1 MKKWTQAWLDYTPRK
16 IGEEVRFLNQV
27 AVDGF
32 DIKNAVIHNA
42 LAELQNGVK
51 GMAGITMDISAVK
64 SVESGIEIT
73 RDTDIDAEG
82 YCIWE
87 AGGILNLKASDAK
100 GVLYGVFCILRQLA
114 MEKALQGIHI
124 SCRPDNP
131 LRMYNHWD
139 NMDGS
144 IERDEGLLP
153 SGFQWGNQRCRHK

>member
-1 MKKWTQAWLDYTPRK
+1 MDFILPESSRTRKNAAWLPTR
-16 IGEEVRFLNQV
+16 RFLPFID
-27 AVDGF
+27 AMMSF
-32 DIKNAVIHNA
+32 HLYLIHNA

-100 GVLYGVFCILRQLA
+100 GVLYGVFCILRQIA

-144 IERDEGLLP
+144 IERGY
-153 SGFQWGNQRCRHK
+153 SGASFFFQDNDL

>member
-73 RDTDIDAEG
+73 RDIKVAVRPVF
-82 YCIWE
+82 E
-87 AGGILNLKASDAK
+87 AIQNRHQINADCHML
-100 GVLYGVFCILRQLA
+100 CLRKDTA
-114 MEKALQGIHI
+114 FGKRE
-124 SCRPDNP
+124 
-131 LRMYNHWD
+131 
-139 NMDGS
+139 
-144 IERDEGLLP
+144 E
-153 SGFQWGNQRCRHK
+153 F